1 MNELKYKALAL
12 DLDGTLTDSNKK
24 IPQENKEA
32 IWKAIDKGVIIILA
46 SGRPTMGIT
55 GIAKELELD
64 KRGGIIVAFNGGRI
78 YDCKSGE
85 MISGYVFPHELIPEV
100 CVTAKTVVFGAETA
114 CLTTINTPVVFCTDF
129 ESICLKEC
137 ICNYTSVLKV
147 DNLPEALDFPITKLL
162 VVGVHEKLLG
172 VQAELLEKYSD
183 QMECFFSESY
193 FLEAAAKGI
202 GKDAA
207 LAMVCEH
214 LGITKDE
221 LMVCGD
227 GLNDVS
233 MFDFAGFAVG
243 MKNSYPEAAAH
254 ADVIVP
260 KTNDECGVAYAI
272 EKYILGE

>member
-78 YDCKSGE
+78 YDCKSGN

-100 CVTAKTVVFGAETA
+100 CATAEKHDVIPLSYNDTQIICE
-114 CLTTINTPVVFCTDF
+114 NDTD
-129 ESICLKEC
+129 EYVIKEC